1 MSSVTGHEIEME
13 EMYVNIIA
21 LKEQGRRE
29 INEKK
34 YRYLLLWVLL

>member
-1 MSSVTGHEIEME
+1 MSSFTGHEIEME
-13 EMYVNIIA
+13 EMYVNLIS
-21 LKEQGRRE
+21 LQEEERRE